1 MTKHY
6 QYWLG
11 GLLLSVTSFAQAAS
25 DASSPLRVAV
35 TFTVLGDLVEQVAG
49 DDAEVSQLTP
59 INAEVHDWELTPGN
73 FSDIEEADVIFYNGY
88 QLEQWMGQVESAARD
103 DVPLVGVAEA
113 SDYPTRGIV
122 TGELSGDIDPHL
134 WMDPRAASAY
144 VEVIADA
151 LIEARPSSAEGFNR
165 RAEALQDTLETLH
178 ADITE
183 TLSSIP
189 DEQRFLLTSEAAFIY
204 FAEAYDFEHSGIWGN
219 NAESA
224 GAPRQLMEVIDLVM
238 ERQPGAI
245 FWESTISDR
254 HVSSIARD
262 TGVPAAGPL
271 YVDSLGETD
280 GPASSYIDMMR
291 HNAQLLSKHLTA
303 DSDT

>member
-11 GLLLSVTSFAQAAS
+11 GLLLTVTSLAQAAPE
-25 DASSPLRVAV
+25 ASPLRVAV

-73 FSDIEEADVIFYNGY
+73 FSAIERADIIFYNGY

-103 DVPLVGVAEA
+103 GVLLVGVAEA
-113 SDYPTRGIV
+113 SGYPTRGIV
-122 TGELSGDIDPHL
+122 TGELSGDTDPHL

-151 LIEARPSSAEGFNR
+151 LAEARPSSADGFNS
-165 RAEALQDTLETLH
+165 RAEVLQEELETLH
-178 ADITE
+178 DEITE
-183 TLSSIP
+183 TLSAIP

-204 FAEAYDFEHSGIWGN
+204 FAEAYNFEHTGIWGN

-238 ERQPGAI
+238 ERQPEAI

-262 TGVPAAGPL
+262 TGVEAAGPL

-291 HNAQLLSKHLTA
+291 HNAELLREHLA
-303 DSDT
+303 VDSDT

>member
-1 MTKHY
+1 MTRHY

-11 GLLLSVTSFAQAAS
+11 GLMLTVTSLAQAAPE
-25 DASSPLRVAV
+25 ASPLRVAV

-73 FSDIEEADVIFYNGY
+73 FSAIERADIIFYNGY
-88 QLEQWMGQVESAARD
+88 QLEQWMGQVESAAREG
-103 DVPLVGVAEA
+103 VPLVGVAEA
-113 SDYPTRGIV
+113 SGYPTRGIV

-144 VEVIADA
+144 VEVVADA
-151 LIEARPSSAEGFNR
+151 LDEARPTSADGFNS
-165 RAEALQDTLETLH
+165 RAEALQEELETLH
-178 ADITE
+178 DEITE
-183 TLSSIP
+183 TLSAIP

-224 GAPRQLMEVIDLVM
+224 GAPRQLMKVIDLVM

-262 TGVPAAGPL
+262 TGVQAAGPL
-271 YVDSLGETD
+271 YVDSLGEAD
-280 GPASSYIDMMR
+280 GPATSYIEMMR
-291 HNAQLLSKHLTA
+291 HNAQLLREHLA
-303 DSDT
+303 VESDT

>member
-11 GLLLSVTSFAQAAS
+11 GLLLTVTSLAQAAPE
-25 DASSPLRVAV
+25 ASPLRVAV

-73 FSDIEEADVIFYNGY
+73 FAAIERADIIFYNGY

-103 DVPLVGVAEA
+103 GVPLVGVAKA
-113 SDYPTRGIV
+113 SGYPTRGIV

-151 LIEARPSSAEGFNR
+151 LAQAKPSSAEGFNR
-165 RAEALQDTLETLH
+165 RAEMLQAELETLH
-178 ADITE
+178 DEITE
-183 TLSSIP
+183 TLSAIP

-204 FAEAYDFEHSGIWGN
+204 LAEAYDFEHSGIWGN

-238 ERQPGAI
+238 ERQPEAI

-262 TGVPAAGPL
+262 TGVEAAGPL
-271 YVDSLGETD
+271 YVDSLGEAD

-291 HNAQLLSKHLTA
+291 HNAELLREHLA
-303 DSDT
+303 VDSDT

>member
-11 GLLLSVTSFAQAAS
+11 GLLLTVTSLAQAAPE
-25 DASSPLRVAV
+25 ASPLRVAV

-73 FSDIEEADVIFYNGY
+73 FAAIERADIIFYNGY

-103 DVPLVGVAEA
+103 GVPLVGVAKA
-113 SDYPTRGIV
+113 SGYPTRGIV

-144 VEVIADA
+144 VEVVADA
-151 LIEARPSSAEGFNR
+151 LTEARPTSADGFNS
-165 RAEALQDTLETLH
+165 RAEVLQEELEMLH
-178 ADITE
+178 DEITE
-183 TLSSIP
+183 TLSAIP

-204 FAEAYDFEHSGIWGN
+204 FAEAYNFEHTGIWGN

-238 ERQPGAI
+238 KRQPEAI

-262 TGVPAAGPL
+262 TGVEAAGPL
-271 YVDSLGETD
+271 YVDSLGEAD

-291 HNAQLLSKHLTA
+291 HNAELLREHLA
-303 DSDT
+303 VDSDT

>member
-1 MTKHY
+1 MI
-6 QYWLG
+6 QQVPYWLG
-11 GLLLSVTSFAQAAS
+11 GCLLTIASLSQAAP
-25 DASSPLRVAV
+25 DASSLRVAV

-49 DDAEVSQLTP
+49 DDADVSQLTP

-73 FSDIEEADVIFYNGY
+73 FSDIERADIIFHNGY
-88 QLEQWMGQVESAARD
+88 QLEQWMGQVASAARD
-103 DVPLVGVAEA
+103 DVPLIAVAEA
-113 SDYPTRGIV
+113 SGYQTRGIV
-122 TGELSGDIDPHL
+122 TGDLSGDVDPHL

-151 LIEARPSSAEGFNR
+151 LAEAKPASAEGFND
-165 RAEALQDTLETLH
+165 RADMLQNELQALHDE
-178 ADITE
+178 ITE
-183 TLSSIP
+183 VLSVIP

-204 FAEAYDFEHSGIWGN
+204 FSEAYDFEHSGIWGN

-238 ERQPGAI
+238 ERQPNAI

-262 TGVPAAGPL
+262 TGVQAAGPL
-271 YVDSLGETD
+271 YVDSLGEAD

-291 HNAQLLSKHLTA
+291 HNAHLLREHLA
-303 DSDT
+303 MESDP